1 MALSAGR
8 GTEPTL
14 ASPGV
19 STLASAHSPSA
30 APALLRLGRLRV
42 GVDAALGLGFAVA
55 LAVITF
61 VTTGGLDLAPN
72 TWTEI
77 VLLVAGAAV
86 AITALM
92 IGPGTRRWGAVTLAL
107 FATFAVLT
115 TVSITW
121 SVAPDQSWVSANQ
134 IASYLAVFGGALVLA
149 RLFGERWPGLVGGI
163 AVLTTVIAGY
173 ALLVK
178 VFPATFD
185 SSDTVGRLG
194 APFDYWNATGLIA
207 ALGLPPCLWAGAR
220 RERARGLRGLAAPA
234 IAVLGTVIILSYSRG
249 ALLAAVIGLIVW
261 FALVPLRLRGALVL
275 AIGVA
280 GAAVLSVY
288 ALHTHA
294 LTGNGIALAA
304 RDTAGHAFGI
314 VLVLVLAL
322 TALAGLAGAFAMDR
336 VQLAPPIR
344 RRVAIALL
352 MLVALIPVAGIAGLA
367 ASSRGLTGEVSHVW
381 SRLTNT
387 NSGAANAP
395 SRLIQLGNARGRYW
409 SEGLKVGEHALLKGT
424 GALGYATAVT
434 RYTDDA
440 RVVPH
445 AHSFVI
451 QTFADFGL
459 IGVVLMFALLIAWSM
474 ATARTLIREPD
485 DAGSARDGP
494 RSPDAHAPERAALL
508 TLLAVVVTFG
518 VHSSIDWTWFVPGTA
533 LPALAAAGWLAGRGP
548 LGEPAGRLKRRRRLL
563 DAPGV
568 AAASLGVVAVT
579 LLAAWAIYQPLRS
592 SNAED
597 SAIQALGN
605 GNAAA
610 ALSDARTA
618 AAADPVAVSPL
629 WEEAT
634 IEQANGNRAGAEAEL
649 LQAVDRQPDNAQTW
663 LQLGQFYLQ
672 TGQKARAVAPLQ
684 RAHTLDLGSP
694 EIWQA
699 LTKAQSTG

>member
-1 MALSAGR
+1 MALR
-8 GTEPTL
+8 EPPL
-14 ASPGV
+14 ASPAV
-19 STLASAHSPSA
+19 SSIATSPAPPA
-30 APALLRLGRLRV
+30 APALLRLGRLRISL
-42 GVDAALGLGFAVA
+42 DAALGLGFATA
-55 LAVITF
+55 LAAITF

-72 TWTEI
+72 TWTQI
-77 VLLVAGAAV
+77 LLLLAGAAV
-86 AITALM
+86 AIVALVV
-92 IGPGTRRWGAVTLAL
+92 GPGSRRSGAVTLGL
-107 FATFAVLT
+107 FAALTVLT
-115 TVSITW
+115 AVSIIW

-134 IASYLAVFGGALVLA
+134 IASYLAVFGGAIVLA
-149 RLFGERWPGLVGGI
+149 RLFSERWPALVGGI
-163 AVLTTVIAGY
+163 ALLTTVIAGY

-178 VFPATFD
+178 VFPAAFD

-207 ALGLPPCLWAGAR
+207 ALGLPACLWAGAR
-220 RERARGLRGLAAPA
+220 HERARALRGLAPPA

-249 ALLAAVIGLIVW
+249 ALLAAVIGLICW
-261 FALVPLRLRGALVL
+261 FALVPLRLRAALVL
-275 AIGVA
+275 AIGAA
-280 GAAVLSVY
+280 GAAALSIY

-294 LTGNGIALAA
+294 LTGNGVALAA

-322 TALAGLAGAFAMDR
+322 TALAGLIGAFAMDR
-336 VQLAPPIR
+336 VQLAPVAR

-352 MLVALIPVAGIAGLA
+352 VLVALIPVAGIGGLA

-381 SRLTNT
+381 SQLTST

-409 SEGLKVGEHALLKGT
+409 SEGLKVGEHALLKGA

-434 RYTDDA
+434 RYTEDA

-459 IGVVLMFALLIAWSM
+459 VGVVLMFALLIAWSM
-474 ATARTLIREPD
+474 AAARTLIPD
-485 DAGSARDGP
+485 PDEARAARDGP
-494 RSPDAHAPERAALL
+494 DTADPHAAERAGLL

-533 LPALAAAGWLAGRGP
+533 LPALACAGWLAGRGP
-548 LGEPAGRLKRRRRLL
+548 LGEPAGRRDRRRLL
-563 DAPGV
+563 DSPGL
-568 AAASLGVVAVT
+568 AAATLGVVAVT
-579 LLAAWAIYQPLRS
+579 LLVGWAIYQPLRS
-592 SNAED
+592 SNAAA
-597 SAIQALGN
+597 SAIQAFGN

-618 AAADPVAVSPL
+618 AAVEPVAVSPL
-629 WEEAT
+629 WELAT
-634 IEQANGNRAGAEAEL
+634 IENAAGHRAAARDEL
-649 LQAVDRQPDNAQTW
+649 EQAVGRQPDNAQTW

-672 TGQKARAVAPLQ
+672 TRQLARAAVALQ
-684 RAHTLDLGSP
+684 RAHMLNLGSS
-694 EIWQA
+694 EISQA
-699 LTKAQSTG
+699 LAKAQAARG

>member
-1 MALSAGR
+1 VTTATAPV
-8 GTEPTL
+8 PTR
-14 ASPGV
+14 
-19 STLASAHSPSA
+19 PSA
-30 APALLRLGRLRV
+30 PSTVRLGRTRV
-42 GVDAALGLGFAVA
+42 SVDAALGLGFAVA
-55 LAVITF
+55 LAVVTF

-77 VLLVAGAAV
+77 VLLGVGAAI
-86 AITALM
+86 AITALVL
-92 IGPGTRRWGAVTLAL
+92 GPGRRRWGGVTLGL
-107 FATFAVLT
+107 FAAFAVLT
-115 TVSITW
+115 AVSISW
-121 SVAPDQSWVSANQ
+121 SVAPDQSWVSASQ
-134 IASYLAVFGGALVLA
+134 IVSYLAVFGGAIILA
-149 RLFGERWPGLVGGI
+149 RLFGERWPALVGGI

-173 ALLVK
+173 ALLAK

-207 ALGLPPCLWAGAR
+207 ALGVPACLWAGAR
-220 RERARGLRGLAAPA
+220 RERARALRGLAPPA

-249 ALLAAVIGLIVW
+249 ALLAAVVGLICW
-261 FALVPLRLRGALVL
+261 FAFVPLRLRGALVL

-280 GAAVLSVY
+280 GAAVLSIY

-294 LTGNGIALAA
+294 LTGNSVALAA
-304 RDTAGHAFGI
+304 RDTAGHTFGV

-322 TALAGLAGAFAMDR
+322 TALAGLLGAFAMDR
-336 VQLAPPIR
+336 VQLAPTTR

-352 MLVALIPVAGIAGLA
+352 VLVALIPVAGIGALA
-367 ASSRGLTGEVSHVW
+367 ASSRGLTGEVSHEW
-381 SRLTNT
+381 SQLTNT

-459 IGVVLMFALLIAWSM
+459 IGVVLMFALLIAWSI
-474 ATARTLIREPD
+474 ASARTLVPD
-485 DAGSARDGP
+485 SEDADPHTA
-494 RSPDAHAPERAALL
+494 ERAGLL

-518 VHSSIDWTWFVPGTA
+518 VHSAIDWTWFVPGTA
-533 LPALAAAGWLAGRGP
+533 LPALACAGWLAGRGP
-548 LGEPAGRLKRRRRLL
+548 LGEPAGRLARRRRLL
-563 DAPGV
+563 DSPGV

-597 SAIQALGN
+597 AAIQALGR
-605 GNAAA
+605 GNVTAAQ
-610 ALSDARTA
+610 SDARTA
-618 AAADPVAVSPL
+618 ANVEPVAVSPL
-629 WEEAT
+629 WELAT
-634 IEQANGNRAGAEAEL
+634 IDQAAGHRAAAQAEL
-649 LQAVDRQPDNAQTW
+649 QRAVNRQPENAQTW

-672 TGQKARAVAPLQ
+672 TGQKARALAPLQ

-694 EIWQA
+694 EILQA
-699 LTKAQSTG
+699 LTKAQSPNG